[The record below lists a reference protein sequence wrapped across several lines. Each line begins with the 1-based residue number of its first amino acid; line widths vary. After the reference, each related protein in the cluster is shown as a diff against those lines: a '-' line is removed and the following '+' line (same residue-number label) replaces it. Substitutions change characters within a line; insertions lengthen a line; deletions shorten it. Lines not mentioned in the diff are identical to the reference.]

1 MSNSNNKQPVDLTE
15 SLPVAT
21 GGLTMEDRVGQVNA
35 RQYRGYEQ
43 ESSGAKHP
51 ATGNKLGIPKIKKPA
66 APEISSQPGKK
77 NDSSLDIPASSGICQ
92 VL

>member
-1 MSNSNNKQPVDLTE
+1 MSNSNNKEPLDLTE

-21 GGLTMEDRVGQVNA
+21 GGLTTEDRVEQVNA
-35 RQYRGYEQ
+35 RQYRGSEQ

-51 ATGNKLGIPKIKKPA
+51 ARGKGLGIPKIKKPV
-66 APEISSQPGKK
+66 APKISSQPEEK
-77 NDSSLDIPASSGICQ
+77 NDSLDIPASSGKCQ